1 MLVTKIDR
9 NEDELIYN
17 KNKDI
22 KITTAQ
28 DVKDKIKQLND
39 SDDRKK
45 KYVH

>member
-28 DVKDKIKQLND
+28 DVKDKIKRLND

-45 KYVH
+45 K